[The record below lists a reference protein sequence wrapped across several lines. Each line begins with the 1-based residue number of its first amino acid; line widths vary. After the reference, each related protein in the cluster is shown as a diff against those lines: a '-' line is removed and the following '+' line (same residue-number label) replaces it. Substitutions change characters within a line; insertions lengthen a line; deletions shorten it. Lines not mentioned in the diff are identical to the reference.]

1 MVQQRSQQRVVQFA
15 SVKEV
20 VVAVEEPEIVA
31 VDVAVLEQP
40 VEEAGETAEV
50 VVVGK
55 LVAVGSTAPVEEA
68 GEMELPGRCVA
79 V

>member
-1 MVQQRSQQRVVQFA
+1 MVQFA

-50 VVVGK
+50 VVGEVVVGE
-55 LVAVGSTAPVEEA
+55 VVVVGSTAPVEEA

>member
-1 MVQQRSQQRVVQFA
+1 M
-15 SVKEV
+15 
-20 VVAVEEPEIVA
+20 AVEEPEIVA

-40 VEEAGETAEV
+40 VEEAGETAEVVVGEVVVGEV

>member
-1 MVQQRSQQRVVQFA
+1 M
-15 SVKEV
+15 
-20 VVAVEEPEIVA
+20 AVEEPEIVA

-50 VVVGK
+50 VVGEVVVGE
-55 LVAVGSTAPVEEA
+55 VVVVGSTAPVEEA

>member
-1 MVQQRSQQRVVQFA
+1 M
-15 SVKEV
+15 
-20 VVAVEEPEIVA
+20 AVEEPEIVA

-50 VVVGK
+50 VVGEV
-55 LVAVGSTAPVEEA
+55 VVVGSTAPVEEA

>member
-1 MVQQRSQQRVVQFA
+1 MVQFA
-15 SVKEV
+15 SV
-20 VVAVEEPEIVA
+20 
-31 VDVAVLEQP
+31 EQP

-50 VVVGK
+50 VVGEVVVGE
-55 LVAVGSTAPVEEA
+55 VVVVGSTAPVEEA

>member
-1 MVQQRSQQRVVQFA
+1 MVQFA

-50 VVVGK
+50 VVGEVVVVGK